1 MPQTR
6 FKALET
12 VLNRTAVAV
21 NSPSTKISDFYAVNV
36 FDKVKMKNY
45 LSKESYQ

>member
-1 MPQTR
+1 MPQSR

-21 NSPSTKISDFYAVNV
+21 NPPSTKISDFYAVNV

-45 LSKESYQ
+45 VGITILM